1 MPYAVRTIAR
11 SRASARLRPLR
22 SPSGL
27 PPRPQPR
34 LVSAWTYPILPSPKG
49 CPIISC
55 GGGGVELRAL
65 PEDGIRPRIRATP
78 LSSDS
83 SGTAIARSTPR
94 ANVSGMHTGQ
104 CLACSGMRR
113 AISAPT
119 SIATDTR
126 TRHSSVETQAAYTLG
141 SFERLRQSPRSW
153 TLLWMLVFKK

>member
-55 GGGGVELRAL
+55 GGGHGASPLVAVVGIGSSLGLQLPFLASCFALRHL
-65 PEDGIRPRIRATP
+65 LNTLIRSLRPERG
-78 LSSDS
+78 
-83 SGTAIARSTPR
+83 G
-94 ANVSGMHTGQ
+94 
-104 CLACSGMRR
+104 
-113 AISAPT
+113 
-119 SIATDTR
+119 
-126 TRHSSVETQAAYTLG
+126 HS
-141 SFERLRQSPRSW
+141 PI
-153 TLLWMLVFKK
+153 

>member
-55 GGGGVELRAL
+55 GGGVITMNEKG
-65 PEDGIRPRIRATP
+65 
-78 LSSDS
+78 
-83 SGTAIARSTPR
+83 
-94 ANVSGMHTGQ
+94 
-104 CLACSGMRR
+104 
-113 AISAPT
+113 
-119 SIATDTR
+119 
-126 TRHSSVETQAAYTLG
+126 
-141 SFERLRQSPRSW
+141 RQMKHGEGDADNAMEKFLDADKRFAEFAQSHQ
-153 TLLWMLVFKK
+153 